1 MNSCHNPL
9 FKKRVLW
16 RPLRLIIT
24 IFRKVGDF
32 GGNYCMQKINISNL
46 PSANKFFIEPSTQS
60 HLKTLWRASKVSQ
73 RVKVTAAK
81 PGNLRL
87 IPRTH
92 MIGRGNQL
100 PQSCPLTYMH
110 GTYMPI
116 NTGCTHKFCKSNNN
130 HSEDIKLCSVYT

>member
-1 MNSCHNPL
+1 
-9 FKKRVLW
+9 
-16 RPLRLIIT
+16 
-24 IFRKVGDF
+24 
-32 GGNYCMQKINISNL
+32 MQKINISNL

-60 HLKTLWRASKVSQ
+60 HLKTLWRASKVAQ

-92 MIGRGNQL
+92 MIGGGNQL
-100 PQSCPLTYMH
+100 PQSCPLTYIH

-130 HSEDIKLCSVYT
+130 HSEDVKLCVVFARDPSTRETKENCCEFKANLGYIERPFHKAKK